1 MEEKMKKKKTPKRNF
16 IAKELLCSGKFAMRI
31 IRNKKA
37 YTRKVKFKK
46 CSEIN
51 SSEHF
56 LRHLLYVNFKKLPI
70 RFSFHT

>member
-31 IRNKKA
+31 VRNKKA
-37 YTRKVKFKK
+37 YTRKIKFKK

-56 LRHLLYVNFKKLPI
+56 FT
-70 RFSFHT
+70 SFVVCEF